1 MIVDEYKSGATIIRV
16 DDKYI
21 GTKEEEKEIVDI
33 LLSFT
38 IERISEYS

>member
-1 MIVDEYKSGATIIRV
+1 MIADEYKSGATIIRV

-21 GTKEEEKEIVDI
+21 GTKEEEKETLDI

>member
-38 IERISEYS
+38 IERISKYS